1 MTAPAKWRTIAPSV
15 STTWKLLMTEAVDT
29 TQAAP
34 AMPMFYKN
42 PVPIEPVR
50 HATAGLRERS
60 DFRFASGTNAVPL
73 TAAEIV
79 HAARTYPIVFS
90 AAAPTVPFAVVG
102 LRDHENLFVD
112 PATGNWRE
120 DSYIPAY
127 VRRYPFIF
135 SEVPDSD
142 RLVLC
147 VDEGAD
153 HFETASSTRPFFAE
167 GKPVDA
173 LQRAFKFNET
183 FQAHYAETRRFG
195 EWLDKN
201 NMLEDRMAKA
211 DLGGGQ
217 QFTLRG
223 FRLLNPERLQT
234 MEDAMVLELHKKNW
248 LPLLHFHLQSLN
260 NWGLLSA
267 LTRTR
272 GEPKAN

>member
-1 MTAPAKWRTIAPSV
+1 MTD
-15 STTWKLLMTEAVDT
+15 AVEN
-29 TQAAP
+29 TQPAAP
-34 AMPMFYKN
+34 TLPMFYKN
-42 PVPIEPVR
+42 PVPIEPGR
-50 HATAGLRERS
+50 HANAGLRERT
-60 DFRFASGTNAVPL
+60 DFRFAANTNAIPL
-73 TAAEIV
+73 TAGEMV

-112 PATGNWRE
+112 AAGEWRD

-135 SEVPDSD
+135 SEVPNSD
-142 RLVLC
+142 QLVLC
-147 VDEGAD
+147 VDEAAE
-153 HFETASSTRPFFAE
+153 HYETTSSRPFFAE

-183 FQAHYAETRRFG
+183 FQMHYAETRRFG

-201 NMLEDRMAKA
+201 NMLEDRMARA

-217 QFTLRG
+217 SFTLRG
-223 FRLLNPERLQT
+223 FRLLNPDRLRT
-234 MEDAMVLELHKKNW
+234 MEDAQVLELHKKNW

-260 NWGLLSA
+260 NWGVLSA
-267 LTRTR
+267 LTRAR
-272 GEPKAN
+272 GTAN

>member
-1 MTAPAKWRTIAPSV
+1 
-15 STTWKLLMTEAVDT
+15 MTEAVDNP
-29 TQAAP
+29 QAAP

-42 PVPIEPVR
+42 PVPLEPVR
-50 HATAGLRERS
+50 HATAGLRERT
-60 DFRFASGTNAVPL
+60 DFRFAADTNALPL

-112 PATGNWRE
+112 AAGNWR
-120 DSYIPAY
+120 DDAYIPAY

-135 SEVPDSD
+135 SEVPGSD

-147 VDEGAD
+147 VDEAAE
-153 HFETASSTRPFFAE
+153 HFEAASSRPFFTD

-183 FQAHYAETRRFG
+183 FQMHYAETRRFG

-217 QFTLRG
+217 TFTLRG

-267 LTRTR
+267 LTRGR
-272 GEPKAN
+272 EPKQN

>member
-1 MTAPAKWRTIAPSV
+1 
-15 STTWKLLMTEAVDT
+15 MTEAVENP
-29 TQAAP
+29 QSAP

-42 PVPIEPVR
+42 PVPIEPAR
-50 HATAGLRERS
+50 HATAGLRERA
-60 DFRFASGTNAVPL
+60 DFRFAADTNAIPL
-73 TAAEIV
+73 TAGEIV

-90 AAAPTVPFAVVG
+90 AAAPNVPFAVVG

-112 PATGNWRE
+112 AAGNWRE

-135 SEVPDSD
+135 SEVPGSD

-147 VDEGAD
+147 IDEAA
-153 HFETASSTRPFFAE
+153 EQYEASSSRPFFSE

-183 FQAHYAETRRFG
+183 FQAHYAETRRLG
-195 EWLDKN
+195 EWLDQHT
-201 NMLEDRMAKA
+201 MLEDRMARA

-217 QFTLRG
+217 SFTLRG
-223 FRLLNPERLQT
+223 FRLLNPERLRT
-234 MEDAMVLELHKKNW
+234 IDDALVLELHKKSW

-260 NWGLLSA
+260 NWGLLSS
-267 LTRTR
+267 LTRAR
-272 GEPKAN
+272 GAQQN

>member
-1 MTAPAKWRTIAPSV
+1 
-15 STTWKLLMTEAVDT
+15 MTEAVDT
-29 TQAAP
+29 PQSAAP
-34 AMPMFYKN
+34 ALPMFYKN
-42 PVPIEPVR
+42 PVPIEPAR
-50 HATAGLRERS
+50 HATAGLRDRA
-60 DFRFASGTNAVPL
+60 DFRFAADTNAIPL
-73 TAAEIV
+73 TAAEVV

-112 PATGNWRE
+112 AAGNWRE

-135 SEVPDSD
+135 SEVPGSD
-142 RLVLC
+142 QLVLC
-147 VDEGAD
+147 VDEAAE
-153 HFETASSTRPFFAE
+153 HFENASSRPFFTE

-183 FQAHYAETRRFG
+183 FQAHYAETRRWG

-201 NMLEDRMAKA
+201 NMLEDRVANA

-217 QFTLRG
+217 TFTLRG
-223 FRLLNPERLQT
+223 FRLLNPERLSKL
-234 MEDAMVLELHKKNW
+234 EDNLVVELHKKNW
-248 LPLLHFHLQSLN
+248 LPLMYFHLQSLN

-267 LTRTR
+267 LTRSR
-272 GEPKAN
+272 GDAQKN